1 MKTLKFNVGDRVAFA
16 RHVVKRLGHDKHV
29 ADARGHVVAIDGPVV
44 VVLPS
49 TTTANTT
56 TPAGRPVVICPA
68 TQRDDVSCASCQLC
82 QRQRTAIVGFPAH
95 GARHRVINLRLASA

>member
-44 VVLPS
+44 AVDFAGTWAPHEDGSNVRHVPG
-49 TTTANTT
+49 ANLTKIMT
-56 TPAGRPVVICPA
+56 NGVPN
-68 TQRDDVSCASCQLC
+68 D
-82 QRQRTAIVGFPAH
+82 
-95 GARHRVINLRLASA
+95 

>member
-44 VVLPS
+44 AVDFAGTWAPHEDGGTVRYVPSANLTKIMTNGVVY
-49 TTTANTT
+49 
-56 TPAGRPVVICPA
+56 
-68 TQRDDVSCASCQLC
+68 DY
-82 QRQRTAIVGFPAH
+82 
-95 GARHRVINLRLASA
+95 

>member
-44 VVLPS
+44 AVDFAGTWAPHEDGSNVRHVPGANLTKIMSNGVVY
-49 TTTANTT
+49 
-56 TPAGRPVVICPA
+56 
-68 TQRDDVSCASCQLC
+68 DY
-82 QRQRTAIVGFPAH
+82 
-95 GARHRVINLRLASA
+95 

>member
-44 VVLPS
+44 AVDFAGTWAPHEDGSNVRHVPAANLTKIMASGVVY
-49 TTTANTT
+49 
-56 TPAGRPVVICPA
+56 
-68 TQRDDVSCASCQLC
+68 D
-82 QRQRTAIVGFPAH
+82 H
-95 GARHRVINLRLASA
+95 

>member
-44 VVLPS
+44 AVDFAGTWAPHEDGSNVRHVPGANLTKIFSNGVVY
-49 TTTANTT
+49 
-56 TPAGRPVVICPA
+56 
-68 TQRDDVSCASCQLC
+68 DY
-82 QRQRTAIVGFPAH
+82 
-95 GARHRVINLRLASA
+95 